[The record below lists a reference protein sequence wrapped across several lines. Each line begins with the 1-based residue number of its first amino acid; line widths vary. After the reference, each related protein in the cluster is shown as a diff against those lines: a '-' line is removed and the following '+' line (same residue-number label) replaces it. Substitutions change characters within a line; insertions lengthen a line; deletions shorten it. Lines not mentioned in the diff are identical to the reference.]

1 MADIIHLLPDSVAN
15 QIAAGEVIQRPASV
29 LKELVENSIDAGA
42 TFIQIVIKD
51 AGRTLV
57 QVVDNGKGMSE
68 TDARMAFERHATSKI
83 KNADDLF
90 ALRTMGFRGEALAS
104 IAAVAQVELRTRR
117 AEDELGVLVEIAGTR
132 VFKQET
138 VQCDL
143 GTSFQVKNLFFNVP
157 ARRRF
162 LKSDNVEKSHILT
175 EFYRIALVNTS
186 VAFSFFDGDEEI
198 FQLPAS
204 NNKIRIENIFGKNAK
219 KRWQQQLLNIE
230 TSTNLVT
237 IYGYVGK
244 PEYAQKSATQY
255 FFVNGRY
262 MRHPYFHKAVLLAY
276 NQMIQASESPNY
288 FIYFDVDPQTID
300 VNIHPTKT
308 EIKFENEQAIWS
320 ILSAA
325 VKEAL
330 GKFNVVPSIDFDQE
344 GAIDM
349 PTSISIENVR
359 PPQTNFNPNYN
370 PFGTTS
376 YKRPNLDWE
385 QLYGSFEKQEEPV
398 ESNIDWESNTELVVT
413 PSFIQQEPQQVI
425 ENMETRAE
433 NFQYKNRYI
442 LTGIKS
448 GLLMID
454 QHRAHIRILFDLFLA
469 QIENSKGVSQQV
481 LFPEIL
487 ELSADDAL
495 YFEQI
500 LPDLQHV
507 GFEFEALENHSY
519 SVKGVSAQIGTGSV
533 IDLLLDMLDK
543 VKTTALDPTASIH
556 ETISLSLAEASSLKA
571 GQRLSTEEMSDL
583 IDRLFAC
590 ANHNFTP
597 DGKKIMTVNDVRYS
611 DIYKKVDGKWYLEK
625 RRTTFLITEKHE
637 MKA

>member
-1 MADIIHLLPDSVAN
+1 MSDIIHLLPDSVAN

-42 TFIQIVIKD
+42 TFIQIAIKD
-51 AGRTLV
+51 AGRTLI

-90 ALRTMGFRGEALAS
+90 SLRTMGFRGEALAS

-117 AEDELGVLVEIAGTR
+117 ENDELGVLVEVAGTR
-132 VFKQET
+132 VFKQEA
-138 VQCDL
+138 VQCAL

-175 EFYRIALVNTS
+175 EFYRIALVNST
-186 VAFSFFDGDEEI
+186 VGFSFMDGDEEI
-198 FQLPAS
+198 YNLPAS
-204 NNKIRIENIFGKNAK
+204 NNKIRIDNIFGKNSK
-219 KRWQQQLLNIE
+219 KKWQQQLLNIE
-230 TSTNLVT
+230 TSTNLAN

-244 PEYAQKSATQY
+244 PEFAQKSANQY

-288 FIYFDVDPQTID
+288 FIYFEVDPQTID
-300 VNIHPTKT
+300 INIHPTKT

-325 VKEAL
+325 IKESL

-344 GAIDM
+344 GAVDI
-349 PTSISIENVR
+349 PTNVPIENIR

-370 PFGTTS
+370 PFGTTG

-385 QLYGSFEKQEEPV
+385 QLYGDFSQNTKPV
-398 ESNIDWESNTELVVT
+398 ESSVDWDTDIDVPVKSTINYEENPQIIENTET
-413 PSFIQQEPQQVI
+413 G
-425 ENMETRAE
+425 TE
-433 NFQYKNRYI
+433 NFQYKNRYVI
-442 LTGIKS
+442 TSVKS

-454 QHRAHIRILFDLFLA
+454 QQRAHIRVLFDLFLS
-469 QIENSKGVSQQV
+469 QIENARGISQQV
-481 LFPEIL
+481 LFPEVL
-487 ELSADDAL
+487 ELSAEEDL
-495 YFEQI
+495 FFEQI
-500 LPDLQHV
+500 LPDLRHV
-507 GFEFEALENHSY
+507 GFDFEELGNHEY
-519 SVKGVSAQIGTGSV
+519 SVKGVSSHVGTSSV
-533 IDLLLDMLDK
+533 IDLLFEILEK
-543 VKTTALDPTASIH
+543 AKTTALETTSGIR
-556 ETISLSLAEASSLKA
+556 ETIALSLAQSSSIKS
-571 GQRLSTEEMSDL
+571 GQRLTSEEMSDL

-597 DGKKIMTVNDVRYS
+597 DGKKIMTIWSQD
-611 DIYKKVDGKWYLEK
+611 DIES
-625 RRTTFLITEKHE
+625 RFR
-637 MKA
+637 

>member
-1 MADIIHLLPDSVAN
+1 MSDIIHLLPDSVAN

-42 TFIQIVIKD
+42 TFIQIAIKD
-51 AGRTLV
+51 AGRTLI

-117 AEDELGVLVEIAGTR
+117 QEDELGVLVEVAGTR

-138 VQCDL
+138 VQCDS
-143 GTSFQVKNLFFNVP
+143 GTSFQIKNLFFNVP

-162 LKSDNVEKSHILT
+162 LKSDNVEKSHILN
-175 EFYRIALVNTS
+175 EFYRIVLVNTNVS
-186 VAFSFFDGDEEI
+186 FSFFDGDDEI
-198 FQLPAS
+198 FNLPAS
-204 NNKIRIENIFGKNAK
+204 NNKVRIENVFGKNAK
-219 KRWQQQLLNIE
+219 KRWQQQLLTIE
-230 TSTNLVT
+230 TTTNLVT
-237 IYGYVGK
+237 ISGYVGK
-244 PEYAQKSATQY
+244 PEYAQKSANQY

-262 MRHPYFHKAVLLAY
+262 MRHPYFHKAVLMAY

-300 VNIHPTKT
+300 INIHPTKT

-320 ILSAA
+320 ILTAA
-325 VKEAL
+325 IKEAL
-330 GKFNVVPSIDFDQE
+330 GKFNIVPSIDFDQE
-344 GAIDM
+344 GAVDM
-349 PTSISIENVR
+349 PVNVRVENVR

-370 PFGTTS
+370 PFGSTS

-385 QLYGSFEKQEEPV
+385 QLYGDFEKKDEPI
-398 ESNIDWESNTELVVT
+398 SSSIDWESNADLPIT
-413 PSFIQQEPQQVI
+413 PSFTHQEQQQVI
-425 ENMETRAE
+425 ENLETRAE
-433 NFQYKNRYI
+433 NYQYKNRYI

-448 GLLMID
+448 GLLLID
-454 QHRAHIRILFDLFLA
+454 QHRAHTRILFDLFLN
-469 QIENSKGVSQQV
+469 QIENSQGISQQV
-481 LFPEIL
+481 LFPEVL

-495 YFEQI
+495 FFEHI
-500 LPDLQHV
+500 LSDLQHI
-507 GFEFEALENHSY
+507 GFEFEALGNNSY
-519 SVKGVSAQIGTGSV
+519 NVKGVSSHVGTGSV
-533 IDLLLDMLDK
+533 IDLLLEMLDK
-543 VKTTALDPTASIH
+543 AKTTALDPTASIH
-556 ETISLSLAEASSLKA
+556 ETIALTLADAASLKS

-597 DGKKIMTVNDVRYS
+597 DGKKIMTIFTQDE
-611 DIYKKVDGKWYLEK
+611 LEK
-625 RRTTFLITEKHE
+625 RF
-637 MKA
+637 

>member
-1 MADIIHLLPDSVAN
+1 MSDIIHLLPDSVAN

-42 TFIQIVIKD
+42 TFIQIAIKD
-51 AGRTLV
+51 AGRTLI

-90 ALRTMGFRGEALAS
+90 SLRTMGFRGEALAS

-117 AEDELGVLVEIAGTR
+117 KNDELGVLVEVAGTR

-138 VQCDL
+138 VQCAL

-175 EFYRIALVNTS
+175 EFYRIALVNS
-186 VAFSFFDGDEEI
+186 AVGFLFLDGEEEI
-198 FQLPAS
+198 YNLPAS
-204 NNKIRIENIFGKNAK
+204 NNKVRIENIFGKNSK
-219 KRWQQQLLNIE
+219 KKWQQQLLNIE
-230 TSTNLVT
+230 TSTNLAS

-244 PEYAQKSATQY
+244 PEFAQKSANQY

-288 FIYFDVDPQTID
+288 FIYFEVDPQTID
-300 VNIHPTKT
+300 INIHPTKT

-325 VKEAL
+325 IKESL

-344 GAIDM
+344 GALDI
-349 PTSISIENVR
+349 PTNVPVENIR

-370 PFGTTS
+370 PFGTTG

-385 QLYGSFEKQEEPV
+385 QLYGDFEKKSEPV
-398 ESNIDWESNTELVVT
+398 ESSVDWESDIDVPILPTNSYTEQL
-413 PSFIQQEPQQVI
+413 QAI
-425 ENMETRAE
+425 ENLETRSE

-442 LTGIKS
+442 LTSVKS

-454 QHRAHIRILFDLFLA
+454 QQRAHTRVLFDLFLS
-469 QIENSKGVSQQV
+469 QIENAKGISQQV
-481 LFPEIL
+481 LFPEVL
-487 ELSADDAL
+487 ELSAEEDL
-495 YFEQI
+495 FFEQI
-500 LPDLQHV
+500 LPDLKHV
-507 GFEFEALENHSY
+507 GFDFEELGNHEY
-519 SVKGVSAQIGTGSV
+519 SVKGVPSHVGTSSV
-533 IDLLLDMLDK
+533 IDLLLDMLEK
-543 VKTTALDPTASIH
+543 AKTTAVETASGIR
-556 ETISLSLAEASSLKA
+556 ESIALSLAQSSSLKS
-571 GQRLSTEEMSDL
+571 GQRLTSEEMSDL

-597 DGKKIMTVNDVRYS
+597 DGKKIMTIWTQE
-611 DIYKKVDGKWYLEK
+611 DIES
-625 RRTTFLITEKHE
+625 TFR
-637 MKA
+637 

>member
-1 MADIIHLLPDSVAN
+1 MSDIIHLLPDSVAN

-42 TFIQIVIKD
+42 TFIQIAIKD
-51 AGRTLV
+51 AGRTLI

-83 KNADDLF
+83 KSADDLF
-90 ALRTMGFRGEALAS
+90 SLRTMGFRGEALAS

-117 AEDELGVLVEIAGTR
+117 EEDELGVFIEVAGTR

-162 LKSDNVEKSHILT
+162 LKSDNVEKSHILN
-175 EFYRIALVNTS
+175 EFYRIALVNNS
-186 VAFSFFDGDEEI
+186 VAFSFIDGDEEI
-198 FQLPAS
+198 YNLPES
-204 NNKIRIENIFGKNAK
+204 NTKIRIDNIFGKNSK
-219 KRWQQQLLNIE
+219 KKWQQQLLNIE
-230 TSTNLVT
+230 TSTNLVS

-244 PEYAQKSATQY
+244 PEFAQKYANQY

-288 FIYFDVDPQTID
+288 FIYFEVNPQTID
-300 VNIHPTKT
+300 INIHPTKT
-308 EIKFENEQAIWS
+308 EIKFENEQVIWS

-325 VKEAL
+325 IKESL

-344 GAIDM
+344 GALDM
-349 PTSISIENVR
+349 PTNVPVENIR
-359 PPQTNFNPNYN
+359 PPQTSFNPNYN
-370 PFGTTS
+370 PFGTTG

-385 QLYGSFEKQEEPV
+385 KLYGGFEKKIEPV
-398 ESNIDWESNTELVVT
+398 ESFVDNQASSLSPVT
-413 PSFIQQEPQQVI
+413 HSFSIQEEQQVI
-425 ENMETRAE
+425 ENLETRAE
-433 NFQYKNRYI
+433 NFQYKSRYI

-454 QHRAHIRILFDLFLA
+454 QHRAHTRILFDLFLS
-469 QIENSKGVSQQV
+469 QIENAHSISQQI

-487 ELSADDAL
+487 ELSAEDAL
-495 YFEQI
+495 FFEQI
-500 LPDLQHV
+500 LPDLQRV
-507 GFEFEALENHSY
+507 GFDFEKIENYSY
-519 SVKGVSAQIGTGSV
+519 SVKGVSSLLGTASV
-533 IDLLLDMLDK
+533 IDLLLDLLEK
-543 VKTTALDPTASIH
+543 ARTTALDTNSAIH
-556 ETISLSLAEASSLKA
+556 EFIALSLAEASSIKA
-571 GQRLSTEEMSDL
+571 GKRLTSEEMSDL

-590 ANHNFTP
+590 ENHNFTP
-597 DGKKIMTVNDVRYS
+597 EGKKIMTILMQEEIDSKFR
-611 DIYKKVDGKWYLEK
+611 
-625 RRTTFLITEKHE
+625 
-637 MKA
+637 